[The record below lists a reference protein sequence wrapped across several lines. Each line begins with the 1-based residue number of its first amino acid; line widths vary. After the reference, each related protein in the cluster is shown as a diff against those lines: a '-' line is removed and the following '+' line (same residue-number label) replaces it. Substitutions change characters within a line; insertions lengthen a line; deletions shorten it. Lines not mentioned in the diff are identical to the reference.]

1 MIKSLLA
8 TIGFA
13 VLAHQ
18 AYQHYVKYQ
27 QLKAE
32 NACLRQRWK
41 EDMARKQC

>member
-1 MIKSLLA
+1 MIKSVLA
-8 TIGFA
+8 TIGLA

-41 EDMARKQC
+41 EGVTSKPS